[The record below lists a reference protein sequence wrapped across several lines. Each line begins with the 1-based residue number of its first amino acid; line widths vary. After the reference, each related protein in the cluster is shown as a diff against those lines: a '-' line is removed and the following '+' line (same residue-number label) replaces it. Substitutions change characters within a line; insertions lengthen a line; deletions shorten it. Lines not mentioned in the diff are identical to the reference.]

1 MTLLRE
7 LISRNKILQTEL
19 NQLNNDALDLD
30 ISGISSNSKSIKEG
44 YIFIAIKGFQ
54 FDGYKFIQEARKNG
68 AILIIAEEINEKNV
82 VSIKKGSSRE
92 IYALLAAS

>member
-54 FDGYKFIQEARKNG
+54 FDGISFQHF
-68 AILIIAEEINEKNV
+68 
-82 VSIKKGSSRE
+82 KKKWSYFNLRFS
-92 IYALLAAS
+92 